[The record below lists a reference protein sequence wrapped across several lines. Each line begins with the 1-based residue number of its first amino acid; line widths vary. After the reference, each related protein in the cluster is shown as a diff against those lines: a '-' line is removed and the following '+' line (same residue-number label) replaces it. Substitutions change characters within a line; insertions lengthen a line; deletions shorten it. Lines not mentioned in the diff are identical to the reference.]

1 MNEPWT
7 QGIDPLSS
15 ALPAWFLIPVALI
28 LGAVLG
34 SFLNVVVF
42 RLPRGL
48 SLSYPGSS
56 CPSCRHAIR
65 WHDNIPVLGWLRL
78 GGRCRDCH
86 APISKR
92 YPAIELLVALLAGA
106 RAGQLLWAGTAAG
119 QGELA
124 LVAASFLLSV
134 TLIVSLLAIGLIDLD
149 GFPIPI
155 VLWTVAGAN
164 VAGLLWTESSDLV
177 AAADWLL
184 GAIGLSFIGLILL
197 NNVRR
202 HVPALAHATW
212 VACTVL
218 GLLCMVFVAP
228 EWAGRLAIASQPLAQ
243 DGSGAMLSSLHV
255 MALAVAGL
263 AYAIAA
269 RSLSA
274 ARH

>member
-15 ALPAWFLIPVALI
+15 ALPTWFLISVAVI

-34 SFLNVVVF
+34 SFLNVVAF

-56 CPSCRHAIR
+56 CPSCHHAIR

-92 YPAIELLVALLAGA
+92 YPAIELLVALLAAA
-106 RAGQLLWAGTAAG
+106 RAGQLLWADTAAG

-124 LVAASFLLSV
+124 LVIANLLFS
-134 TLIVSLLAIGLIDLD
+134 LALMVSLLAIGLIDLD
-149 GFPIPI
+149 GFPIPN
-155 VLWTVAGAN
+155 VLWAVAG
-164 VAGLLWTESSDLV
+164 VTVVGLLWTESPDLA

-184 GAIGLSFIGLILL
+184 GAIVLSFIGLIV
-197 NNVRR
+197 VRIAR
-202 HVPALAHATW
+202 RYAPALGHVTW

-218 GLLCMVFVAP
+218 GLLGMVFVAP
-228 EWAGRLAIASQPLAQ
+228 EWTGRLGIASQPPRH
-243 DGSGAMLSSLHV
+243 DGSGAMLASLHV
-255 MALAVAGL
+255 MALAAAGL
-263 AYAIAA
+263 AYAFAA

-274 ARH
+274 ARR